1 MTNTQ
6 HQNNYNSII
15 PIPSSSYTLKYP
27 DNEFDESESRV
38 NKTSQQTTL
47 QFERS
52 QKRIIRRLTGNKDW
66 KECSFIMLTAFLDLS
81 NDFSELASAYNAL
94 SLNETN
100 PIAASIEKLG
110 QIIDGS
116 CTTTKDMVKS
126 LEIEFSEY
134 VQDYTQ
140 YIYIAKQ
147 VLRYRH
153 LKQCQ
158 LELIDDTI
166 QAKKTQ
172 LRNLVKTEDELNK
185 LKISLNN
192 EPPPQAKPGFYNSSS
207 NDVASDDS
215 NIDTESIEDGFSAII
230 KSNSNEREEEEEEDH
245 KETSIEYPT
254 SASAPILR
262 ASKNQTKK
270 WSSPRKL
277 LSAVTYT
284 LQGMIDTDPEQTRKN
299 QINNL
304 KDAVEQVHKIHA
316 DLHDIIF

>member
-1 MTNTQ
+1 M
-6 HQNNYNSII
+6 
-15 PIPSSSYTLKYP
+15 
-27 DNEFDESESRV
+27 
-38 NKTSQQTTL
+38 
-47 QFERS
+47 
-52 QKRIIRRLTGNKDW
+52 
-66 KECSFIMLTAFLDLS
+66 
-81 NDFSELASAYNAL
+81 
-94 SLNETN
+94 NETN
-100 PIAASIEKLG
+100 PISTSIEKLG
-110 QIIDGS
+110 QTIDGS

-147 VLRYRH
+147 VLNYRH

-166 QAKKTQ
+166 QAKKSQ
-172 LRNLVKTEDELNK
+172 LRNLMKTEDELSK
-185 LKISLNN
+185 LKVSLNN
-192 EPPPQAKPGFYNSSS
+192 KPQPTTTTTTAM
-207 NDVASDDS
+207 SDDS
-215 NIDTESIEDGFSAII
+215 NIDTESIEDGFSAIV
-230 KSNSNEREEEEEEDH
+230 KSNPGEDERHEEREEEEVVDY
-245 KETSIEYPT
+245 YPT

-299 QINNL
+299 QISKL
-304 KDAVEQVHKIHA
+304 KDTIEQVKR
-316 DLHDIIF
+316 